1 MTVVISPLELMLD
14 TENPRFVVLDTR
26 SQENIRNYLLMY
38 EDACQLAS
46 AINEYGGLL
55 PGERIV
61 VLEEDGQ
68 YVVVEGNRRTCALQ
82 LLLSRDLIPASFS
95 HRIPQTSEK
104 VIGACSQIEV
114 DVLPDRDAALALM
127 SRRHIE
133 GVKQWKP
140 LAKKQFFAASYNDGH
155 GKTIHDLSVI
165 TDISENTIRSD
176 IRDYKLFKK
185 AYEEY
190 RVLHPEFNREIV
202 VLKTDPFWRIFKA
215 KFEYPDGQA
224 VSAKDFFCLSY
235 DDAQN
240 TLCNIDDG
248 LFKKVALLVFKHAI
262 VEESVTT
269 RNVLPEISGMPA
281 LLDIFIEKRNAAEH
295 EERSEQNPPQTDD
308 PDVFAHN
315 SDADGDSIGGT
326 GNHHTDDADPRGGQQ
341 TEDGDI
347 GGPTPGGPGPRTFFE
362 TLSWNGKLD
371 PAKPDHQGLI
381 LAVNELFN
389 LSRTTIGRRKAYT
402 VFPIATGMVLR
413 TAYEQALRL
422 RLKQAGLWGIYMA
435 TLQDRNWP
443 TLKSMEDFVC
453 AGAHKE
459 TALPTHDLILAYDRV
474 IAASHRDFLNAN
486 IHYPGNIN
494 VTPDSLE
501 AIAAAGM
508 FTVIQGI
515 INLSN

>member
-1 MTVVISPLELMLD
+1 MSVVISPLELMLD

-61 VLEEDGQ
+61 VLEENGR

-104 VIGACSQIEV
+104 VISACSQVEV
-114 DVLPDRDAALALM
+114 DVLPNRDAALALM

-155 GKTIHDLSVI
+155 GKSIHDLSII

-176 IRDYKLFKK
+176 IRDYKLFKQT
-185 AYEEY
+185 YEEY
-190 RVLHPEFNREIV
+190 RALYPEFNREIV

-215 KFEYPDGQA
+215 KFEYPEGQ
-224 VSAKDFFCLSY
+224 VISAKDFFCLSY

-240 TLCNIDDG
+240 TLCNIDNE
-248 LFKKVALLVFKHAI
+248 LFKKVALLVFRYAI

-269 RNVLPEISGMPA
+269 RNVLPEISGMSV
-281 LLDIFIEKRNAAEH
+281 LLDEFIEERTAAEQG
-295 EERSEQNPPQTDD
+295 EGSEQNPPQADD
-308 PDVFAHN
+308 PDVFGDD
-315 SDADGDSIGGT
+315 SDADDDYAGGADT
-326 GNHHTDDADPRGGQQ
+326 PYTDDADSQGGQQ
-341 TEDGDI
+341 VEGGNI
-347 GGPTPGGPGPRTFFE
+347 GGPAPGGPGPRTFFE

-381 LAVNELFN
+381 SAVNELFN
-389 LSRTTIGRRKAYT
+389 LSRVTIGRRKAYV
-402 VFPIATGMVLR
+402 VFPIAAGMVLR

-422 RLKQAGLWGIYMA
+422 QLKQVNLWGVYVA
-435 TLQDRNWP
+435 TLKDRNWP
-443 TLKSMEDFVC
+443 TLKSMEDFIC
-453 AGAHKE
+453 AGENKE
-459 TALPTHDLILAYDRV
+459 IALPTRDLILAYDRV

-494 VTPDSLE
+494 VTSDSLE